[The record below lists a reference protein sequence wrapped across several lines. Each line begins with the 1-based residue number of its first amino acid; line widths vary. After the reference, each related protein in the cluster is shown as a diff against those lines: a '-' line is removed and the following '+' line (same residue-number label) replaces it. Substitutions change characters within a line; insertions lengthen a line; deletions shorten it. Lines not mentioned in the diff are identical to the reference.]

1 MQQSDDCDDDN
12 AVDDDYLW
20 MILWMKRMCQALSAL
35 KVPNKDEKEKSWEVM
50 VLITQLY
57 IQKVRAGMWWI
68 DI

>member
-1 MQQSDDCDDDN
+1 
-12 AVDDDYLW
+12 
-20 MILWMKRMCQALSAL
+20 MKRMHQALSAL